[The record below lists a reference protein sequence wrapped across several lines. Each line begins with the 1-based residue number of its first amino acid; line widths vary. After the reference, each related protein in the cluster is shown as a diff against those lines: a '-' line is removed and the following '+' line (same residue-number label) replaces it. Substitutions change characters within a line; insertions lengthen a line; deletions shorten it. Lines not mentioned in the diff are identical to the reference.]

1 MKFKFFTIKKILLL
15 SVLSLSTYSVLSQ
28 SDIVSIKTFEKGNTL
43 VVNGNSF
50 MINGMNW
57 DMIPIGKDAVNTNFW
72 NKSDE
77 LIKAGLELE
86 MSLLKQMNVNAI
98 RHYSDI
104 PSKWVQYI
112 FENYGIYTML
122 NHSFGRYGLTIN
134 GVWEPITDYSDHN
147 TQKVLLSEIE
157 TWISYKACLPYPCG
171 HHNSGDR
178 I

>member
-1 MKFKFFTIKKILLL
+1 MLF
-15 SVLSLSTYSVLSQ
+15 LSTYSVLSQ

-122 NHSFGRYGLTIN
+122 I
-134 GVWEPITDYSDHN
+134 I
-147 TQKVLLSEIE
+147 LL
-157 TWISYKACLPYPCG
+157 AG
-171 HHNSGDR
+171 MG
-178 I
+178 